1 MNILSQLF
9 ECIDEYIPRAGLLGQ
24 KVCIYSVSLWENSL
38 SKCSNQFTFSIC
50 ASHSCQYLVSSV
62 FFFFSF
68 CYSDGII

>member
-38 SKCSNQFTFSIC
+38 SKCSYQFTFSIMC
-50 ASHSCQYLVSSV
+50 FTFLPILGVFSFL
-62 FFFFSF
+62 FFFHFAILM
-68 CYSDGII
+68 G